1 MSILDKVKALFADV
15 APATE
20 DKIFV
25 KTKDGKI
32 FSVKAKEL
40 AVDAEILLVNEDATE
55 TPVEDGDYI
64 LEDESTI
71 TVKDGK
77 VAVITPEVED
87 VTETEDEGGTEEV
100 VATEAKMAVI
110 KQVSKWAFDID
121 QDAIEVGTILTQTWM
136 NEDGTMGT
144 PLPIS
149 AGEYENEAGD
159 KVQVDAEGK
168 VVLITKV
175 APVIEV
181 APVEDT
187 TAMEVIKAELE
198 EVKMAK
204 ENAEKELKVAKE
216 AFEKLKNQPATTP
229 LDTRKFEKTEVVVS
243 SKKTSM
249 LDAVKNIT
257 TKK

>member
-15 APATE
+15 VPATE

-55 TPVEDGDYI
+55 TAIEDGDYI
-64 LEDESTI
+64 LEDDSTI
-71 TVKDGK
+71 TVKEGK
-77 VAVITPEVED
+77 VSVITPVAVEEV
-87 VTETEDEGGTEEV
+87 ETEDVIEE
-100 VATEAKMAVI
+100 EAAVKMAVI

-175 APVIEV
+175 APVEV

-187 TAMEVIKAELE
+187 TAMEAIKAELE

-243 SKKTSM
+243 NKKSSM